1 MKLILFILMLSFS
14 VSVLSAQQS
23 PAQSAPKDATSDPST
38 NVSPAD
44 LAWKEANSALEKRQ
58 YPDAQKKF
66 DNFLRRHMPDRRAQ
80 EARVYSAIC
89 DYRQKRVVN
98 ALVAWNRI
106 VNMEVMQK
114 SSSPALLLA
123 LRQLAAHYGSKQNM
137 REYEKIL
144 EHLANAFPNHDIT
157 MREHVNAAR
166 MKAKNGDFAGAAQ
179 LYGRVCARLEAA
191 DKKDWDVARVLTER
205 GGSVTM
211 LLRAA
216 DEHLTE
222 DSVSIAERLYQ
233 EALKREPAQAE
244 KHEALTKLGWA
255 LYMQGKWQESEK
267 LWQSVI
273 KEAAP
278 GSEWLARSRWH
289 IIQIMA
295 GPRDQMSKAI
305 ELCELQIREFPDH
318 PEGERAML
326 TRAWLYWT
334 RKDWAKARKSFEEL
348 TAAYPHTA
356 NAPPI
361 KRYLADCDEGLS
373 E

>member
-1 MKLILFILMLSFS
+1 MKLMLSLLLLLTVAFP
-14 VSVLSAQQS
+14 LAF
-23 PAQSAPKDATSDPST
+23 SDPSASAL
-38 NVSPAD
+38 SPAD

-58 YPDAQKKF
+58 FQNAQKKF
-66 DNFLRRHMPDRRAQ
+66 DDFLRRYLSDPRAQ

-89 DYRQKRVVN
+89 DYRQKRIAK
-98 ALVAWNRI
+98 ALDSWNRLAS
-106 VNMEVMQK
+106 MELMQER
-114 SSSPALLLA
+114 SSPALLLA
-123 LRQLAAHYGSKQNM
+123 LRQLAAHYGSERNM

-144 EHLANAFPNHDIT
+144 GHLASAFPDHEFT

-166 MKAKNGDFAGAAQ
+166 MKVKDGDFGGAAE
-179 LYGRVCARLEAA
+179 LYGRVSARLEAA
-191 DKKDWDVARVLTER
+191 DKKDWDVARVLAER
-205 GGSVTM
+205 GGSVAM

-216 DEHLTE
+216 EEHLTE
-222 DSVSIAERLYQ
+222 DSVSIAERLYR
-233 EALKREPAQAE
+233 EILKREPAQNE

-255 LYMQGKWQESEK
+255 LYMQDKWQESEK

-273 KEAAP
+273 KEAP
-278 GSEWLARSRWH
+278 SGSEWLARCRWH
-289 IIQIMA
+289 MIQVMA

-334 RKDWAKARKSFEEL
+334 RKDWAKARKGFEEL

-373 E
+373 K